1 VSLDPSR
8 LGLRRDTPL
17 FSWRGGESL
26 FSDISE
32 MENFRSV
39 AMSWLQTVHPVT
51 VVVIACGFL
60 LGASLTLAV
69 INH

>member
-1 VSLDPSR
+1 
-8 LGLRRDTPL
+8 
-17 FSWRGGESL
+17 
-26 FSDISE
+26 
-32 MENFRSV
+32 MN
-39 AMSWLQTVHPVT
+39 WLQTVHPVT